1 MTRQLLHPPEHRR
14 PKLPKSAQP
23 ALWAAAGLGAM
34 LAAVAI
40 QPNAALAAPV
50 QIGTNIYQYDFDIN
64 SGTVP
69 PAGSPWWLRTVI
81 GPKPGGNGVTIDLTG
96 NLQDSR
102 EFITSVGFNLENEI
116 QNLSWSCDSSDITCS
131 ATSVDQAYNQ
141 LPQNN
146 FANGIQGLDL
156 AINLPISNRNN
167 RFQGTDTAR
176 FTINGT
182 GLTPQDFLTT
192 NNPGSPVT
200 GVYSAARV
208 QGIRAGSGSTTIADP
223 ISQAVPGPLPV
234 LGAGVALGFSRRLRQ
249 RLNLAQ
255 TA

>member
-1 MTRQLLHPPEHRR
+1 MIRQLLHPPEHRR
-14 PKLPKSAQP
+14 PKLPKTSQP

-102 EFITSVGFNLENEI
+102 EFITSVGFNLKNEI
-116 QNLSWSCDSSDITCS
+116 
-131 ATSVDQAYNQ
+131 
-141 LPQNN
+141 
-146 FANGIQGLDL
+146 
-156 AINLPISNRNN
+156 
-167 RFQGTDTAR
+167 
-176 FTINGT
+176 
-182 GLTPQDFLTT
+182 
-192 NNPGSPVT
+192 
-200 GVYSAARV
+200 
-208 QGIRAGSGSTTIADP
+208 
-223 ISQAVPGPLPV
+223 
-234 LGAGVALGFSRRLRQ
+234 
-249 RLNLAQ
+249 
-255 TA
+255 